1 MFAYGNL
8 QLKHSLNM
16 VQYLFFSEVLA
27 HLEKVRDEREIAKA
41 ETDKAEKE
49 KRRRK
54 AEKKAEGGESDQ
66 SADSIIEDVIEMIK
80 DKKKEVSH
88 KI

>member
-1 MFAYGNL
+1 
-8 QLKHSLNM
+8 M